1 MAKRIFITDAV
12 ANGNYDSEIMSADY
26 PDLVVPAITFYDAIG
41 ATVTPT
47 AGTVKVYVSADGV
60 NFVETKNS
68 KFNAKESYL
77 ATRQLPSFAGLAI
90 KCRIVLNGIVGATSF
105 SATIWRGDVDQQI
118 PVTVSANGNERVK
131 VDSANTAFWD
141 AREFRTGIDKTAAYT
156 LKLVSPIDFILQM
169 QTLTSNDGTAVLK
182 AYTAAQIA
190 SEATP
195 FNTVIQILP
204 NNGMS
209 TAPAYAKQI
218 TINGGGTVTLSG
230 TPEPR
235 ETITVRAATSSSQ
248 RTTVGGDAIK
258 ERGLPAGTYY
268 LVFTGSDYN
277 YRLIYEER
285 P

>member
-1 MAKRIFITDAV
+1 MAKRIFIAGAV
-12 ANGNYDSEIMSADY
+12 ANGSYDSEIMSADY
-26 PDLVVPAITFYDAIG
+26 PDLVVPAITFYDAVG
-41 ATVTPT
+41 SMVTPT
-47 AGTVKVYVSADGV
+47 AGTVKVYVSADGF

-77 ATRQLPSFAGLAI
+77 PTRQLPSFAGLSI

-105 SATIWRGDVDQQI
+105 SATIWRGDVEQQI

-141 AREFRTGIDKTAAYT
+141 AREFRVGIDKTATYT

-169 QTLTSNDGTAVLK
+169 QTLTSNDGIAVFK

-195 FNTVIQILP
+195 FNTVIEILP

-209 TAPAYAKQI
+209 TAPPYTKQI

>member
-1 MAKRIFITDAV
+1 MAKRIFIAGAV

-26 PDLVVPAITFYDAIG
+26 PDLVMPAITFYDALG
-41 ATVTPT
+41 AMVAPT

-77 ATRQLPSFAGLAI
+77 STRQLPVFAGLAV
-90 KCRIVLNGIVGATSF
+90 KCRITLTGIVGATSF
-105 SATIWRGDVDQQI
+105 SATIWRGDAEQQI

-131 VDSANTAFWD
+131 VDTANTAFWD
-141 AREFRTGIDKTAAYT
+141 AREFRVGIDKTAAYT

-169 QTLTSNDGTAVLK
+169 QTLTSNDGTAVFK
-182 AYTAAQIA
+182 AYTSSQVTSETAA
-190 SEATP
+190 
-195 FNTVIQILP
+195 FNDTIQNLP

-209 TAPAYAKQI
+209 TAPAYTKQI
-218 TINGGGTVTLSG
+218 TISGGGTVALNG

-235 ETITVRAATSSSQ
+235 EIITVRAATSSSQ